1 MAMKTSGKMYL
12 VNSSLVYGVTI
23 VLLALA
29 YGAQQVGAQNPPQ
42 QQVCPEQNDIA
53 PCICTLKKNGL
64 DILCETTDLAH
75 ITKSMG
81 TLKGQSPII
90 FYLKLRHNNLPK
102 LQGFVFL
109 ALDIRHLTIHNSSL
123 AAIEENALSSL
134 GNGLTQ
140 LDVSLNQMKTVP
152 SAALKHLFHLLILNL
167 NHNKISVIHDNAF
180 DGLDTLEI
188 LTLYENKITTID
200 PEAFRGVEKKL
211 KRLNLGGNDLTT
223 IPQKAL
229 SILDALKKLEIQE
242 NKISSIHEGDF
253 AGMESLDSLILAH
266 NMITTVPANVFSQ
279 LSLLNSLELE
289 GNKISTIDKDAFKGL
304 EENLQYLRLG
314 DNNIQS
320 IPSEA
325 LRPLHRLRHLDLRN
339 NNISFIQED
348 AFAGYGD
355 SLAFLDFQK
364 NDIKVLP
371 SMIFENLNSLET
383 LNIQNNKLS
392 RIPQDIMEPITD
404 TLRIIDITDNPL
416 ICSCELTWFP
426 KLLQDLK
433 NRDDEMAQKKKPT
446 CHMPI
451 ENRQYYVQAMPLEKM
466 HCVGTSGGASI
477 YMNMLLHVPHLRLLT
492 SVALSIFATVVR
504 F

>member
-1 MAMKTSGKMYL
+1 MAVERSSKMHF
-12 VNSSLVYGVTI
+12 VTSSLGYGRAI
-23 VLLALA
+23 VLLALV
-29 YGAQQVGAQNPPQ
+29 YGLQHIGAQNLPQ

-53 PCICTLKKNGL
+53 PCVCTLKKNGL

-167 NHNKISVIHDNAF
+167 NHNKISVIHNNAF
-180 DGLDTLEI
+180 EGLDTLEI
-188 LTLYENKITTID
+188 LTLYENKITTIE
-200 PEAFRGVEKKL
+200 PEAFRGVEK
-211 KRLNLGGNDLTT
+211 R
-223 IPQKAL
+223 
-229 SILDALKKLEIQE
+229 
-242 NKISSIHEGDF
+242 IS
-253 AGMESLDSLILAH
+253 
-266 NMITTVPANVFSQ
+266 
-279 LSLLNSLELE
+279 
-289 GNKISTIDKDAFKGL
+289 
-304 EENLQYLRLG
+304 ENLQYLRLG
-314 DNNIQS
+314 DNKIQS
-320 IPSEA
+320 IPSDA

-348 AFAGYGD
+348 AFTGFGD

-392 RIPQDIMEPITD
+392 RIPLDIMEPITD

-433 NRDDEMAQKKKPT
+433 NRDDEMAQKKKPV

-466 HCVGTSGGASI
+466 HCGGISAGTSI
-477 YMNMLLHVPHLRLLT
+477 YNGMQLRVPHLSMVT
-492 SVALSIFATVVR
+492 NAAVSIFALMHI